1 MMPIPVATILGTV
14 AGTAIRFVIKRPIL
28 SAAGVIIGYE
38 ILDNDGNPVGDIV
51 AVDLAA
57 LEAGL
62 NNLGIQVKDF
72 SETIGNE
79 ILEVIEGAGESLVKG
94 IDRTFSYIKE
104 RFITGKEPDIVAGF
118 TVTVLTIG
126 AAIYLYNSVKNSN
139 DAF

>member
-1 MMPIPVATILGTV
+1 
-14 AGTAIRFVIKRPIL
+14 
-28 SAAGVIIGYE
+28 